1 MFSVLTCSGK
11 CVAVQRV
18 PTGGAELVC
27 FGFWLPSGGLWD
39 LSSAAR
45 NQIRAPALGA
55 RNLNHWTPNEVLEL
69 SFLVMN
75 MVAAIIFITSDFL

>member
-27 FGFWLPSGGLWD
+27 FGFWLPQ
-39 LSSAAR
+39 AACGISVL
-45 NQIRAPALGA
+45 QPGIKSVPLHWELGI
-55 RNLNHWTPNEVLEL
+55 LTTGPPTKSW
-69 SFLVMN
+69 S
-75 MVAAIIFITSDFL
+75 